1 MADAKIT
8 LTGDA
13 TGALTAIKRLK
24 EEMNGLK
31 ELAVKGIEF
40 SIAGYSVAKL
50 MELTKATIET
60 GEELY
65 KMSQKTGIAVEE
77 LSKLKYAADL
87 AGVSH
92 EALTKGLTQ
101 LAVNMVSAGT
111 NVGPLAEEFKKLEIK
126 VRNSDDTM
134 KSSGTVLS
142 ELADKFKD
150 MPDGVD
156 KTNLAV
162 TLFGKKLGAEMIPL
176 LNTGAAGLKAMGD
189 EAQSLGLVMGSEL
202 AKQSEEFNVNL
213 DRMQKLS
220 GALGIQIASAVIPQ
234 LNKFTT
240 QLLDAKK
247 AGLGYMDALVGI
259 GLTNPFKTTEEQI
272 VDLDNE
278 IKKLKALNASIDPFV
293 DEGVSDKQ
301 IAALENLKKYYEL
314 QQKRETGDG
323 IQSAEELAAKRL
335 STETQLQMKLAKL
348 DQLRAI
354 ESGKISA
361 DILDNDTKRTDKQIK
376 NAEKLR
382 DALRNAWDATKKE
395 AADAGDKAKELFE
408 KAANK
413 RQETT
418 DKVNEKK
425 RSALPVEQQQVEIKD
440 EFDKAIS
447 TAESSSL
454 IARYA
459 QAYGRGKSEIA
470 VTAAKDA
477 EKAAERASN
486 YAEKISDPATSA
498 AAIQRAGDVAENLL
512 NMQGQAKLD
521 EKKSLDERAAS
532 QATMINDL
540 DKQITDLQTKA
551 ESIKV
556 QADISD
562 ANAAI
567 KELQD
572 KLDNLAKPV
581 TVPINFVKGGSFD
594 SIADKTAA
602 LDGLFGGGAAGSFS
616 FAAGGYTGDGGK
628 FQPAGIVHAN
638 EFVTRSEVVRQP
650 GALAFLSSFNRRGL
664 DALKGYAT
672 GGLVS
677 NLEIPALRANA
688 APGSNAVFNFP
699 GMGSFPA
706 QLAPQVLDDLK
717 TAFAREA
724 LKKGGRR

>member
-87 AGVSH
+87 SEVSH

-220 GALGIQIASAVIPQ
+220 GALGISIAESVIPA
-234 LNKFTT
+234 LNELMTRY
-240 QLLDAKK
+240 LDARK
-247 AGLGYMDALVGI
+247 AGLGKFDSILSI
-259 GLTNPFKTTEEQI
+259 GNG
-272 VDLDNE
+272 
-278 IKKLKALNASIDPFV
+278 ADPQ
-293 DEGVSDKQ
+293 KQ
-301 IAALENLKKYYEL
+301 IDAITESLKTLNKVKAEGGAYLGNIDKDIAEHEKFANYYKL
-314 QQKRETGDG
+314 QLKRQTGDG